1 MQYKRIFLTT
11 TVLLS
16 FSRMGFTQQSISLEH
31 RSVVHTV
38 AFSPVKAS
46 RLASAGENG
55 NIKLWELQNDTVTT
69 LRGHTNTVNAVAFSP
84 NGELLA
90 SGGDDYRFK
99 LWNVQNQQTIAT
111 LEHITDRTRSQI
123 KDVAFSPDGQL
134 LATAGWEA
142 KLWSVPNQ
150 QVIATF
156 QHNQWVWTVAFSP
169 DGQLLATGDHGGTVR
184 IWDVQ
189 DRQVIARLA
198 GDTRGVYTVAF
209 SPDGRTFASAGYQGL
224 IKLWTVENWE
234 SLGTYQNPGTAYTID
249 FSLDG
254 KALAS
259 AGHESVSL
267 WSVENGESIA
277 SLTGHAG
284 WVRAVAFSPD
294 GRFIASGGD
303 DRIVRVQN
311 IETHLQTLQQ
321 RDMVR
326 LIYFLPSDHRAQ
338 WGIDTQLDTLIK
350 DTQRFYAEQMQDSGF
365 ERKTFT
371 FESDVTG
378 KAVVHH
384 VRGKHNDWYYR
395 SDTLDKVM
403 EELNEQ
409 FDRSKHLYL
418 IAIDTGSELIDT
430 RWCGRGGF
438 EWSSGGRA
446 IIPASGSCFATDV
459 TAHELGHA
467 FGLKH
472 DFRDDVYI
480 MSYGGGAGHRLSR
493 CAAKWLD
500 VSRFFNTNEIAYN
513 ELTTIQM
520 LEPLAYPPNVTSLR
534 FKIAD
539 TDGLHQAHLII
550 PTVVG
555 DPADGVKLHGCKSLD
570 GEMNRIEF
578 ITTGLTT
585 AAANEVIL
593 RVIDVNGNFTQE
605 TYSIHVDNV
614 LRVDVN
620 GDGIVNVDDL
630 VLVAASF
637 GQSRTPGAVLNSDIN
652 SDGIVDVDD
661 LLLVVAA
668 LQSSATAPPAHSQ
681 PLTANLQRW
690 IAEAKQRNLR
700 DETFQ
705 KGIAMLEQ
713 LLVAL
718 RPTEAVLLANYPN
731 PFNPE
736 TWIPY
741 RLAEPADVR
750 LTIYDTKGRTVRQLD
765 LGHQP
770 AGYYTDQNRAAYWD
784 GRNER
789 GGSVTSGVYFYQLRA
804 GDYTALRRMVIL
816 K

>member
-1 MQYKRIFLTT
+1 M
-11 TVLLS
+11 
-16 FSRMGFTQQSISLEH
+16 
-31 RSVVHTV
+31 V
-38 AFSPVKAS
+38 AFSPVDAS
-46 RLASAGENG
+46 LVSSAGENG
-55 NIKLWELQNDTVTT
+55 NIKLWDLQNDTVTT
-69 LRGHTNTVNAVAFSP
+69 FRGHTNTVNAVAFSP

-99 LWNVQNQQTIAT
+99 LWNVQNQQAIAT

-198 GDTRGVYTVAF
+198 GDTKVVYTVAF

-249 FSLDG
+249 FSPDG

-259 AGHESVSL
+259 AGHEAVSL

-277 SLTGHAG
+277 SLTSHAG

-326 LIYFLPSDHRAQ
+326 LIYFLPSDRRAQ
-338 WGIDTQLDTLIK
+338 WDIDTQLDTLIK
-350 DTQRFYAEQMQDSGF
+350 DTRQFYAEQMQGSGF

-395 SDTLDKVM
+395 SDTLDKVI
-403 EELNEQ
+403 EEINER

-418 IAIDTGSELIDT
+418 IAIDIGSELIDT

-438 EWSSGGRA
+438 EWSGGGRA
-446 IIPASGSCFATDV
+446 VIPASGSCFATDV

-467 FGLKH
+467 FGLEH

-480 MSYGGGAGHRLSR
+480 MSYGGRARHRLSR
-493 CAAKWLD
+493 CAVQWLD
-500 VSRFFNTNEIAYN
+500 ASRFFNTSEIAYN
-513 ELTTIQM
+513 EPTTIQM

-534 FKIAD
+534 FEIAD

-570 GEMNRIEF
+570 SEMNRIEF

-605 TYSIHVDNV
+605 TYSIEVDDV
-614 LRVDVN
+614 VRADVN
-620 GDGIVNVDDL
+620 GDQVINVVDL
-630 VLVAASF
+630 VLVAAFF
-637 GQSRTPGAVLNSDIN
+637 GQSRAPGAVLNSDIN

-681 PLTANLQRW
+681 PFTANLQRW

>member
-1 MQYKRIFLTT
+1 M
-11 TVLLS
+11 
-16 FSRMGFTQQSISLEH
+16 
-31 RSVVHTV
+31 HTV
-38 AFSPVKAS
+38 AFSPVDAS

-55 NIKLWELQNDTVTT
+55 NIKLWDLQNDTVTT

-99 LWNVQNQQTIAT
+99 LWNVQNQQAIAT

-500 VSRFFNTNEIAYN
+500 VSRFFNTNEIA
-513 ELTTIQM
+513 
-520 LEPLAYPPNVTSLR
+520 
-534 FKIAD
+534 
-539 TDGLHQAHLII
+539 
-550 PTVVG
+550 
-555 DPADGVKLHGCKSLD
+555 
-570 GEMNRIEF
+570 
-578 ITTGLTT
+578 
-585 AAANEVIL
+585 
-593 RVIDVNGNFTQE
+593 
-605 TYSIHVDNV
+605 
-614 LRVDVN
+614 
-620 GDGIVNVDDL
+620 
-630 VLVAASF
+630 
-637 GQSRTPGAVLNSDIN
+637 
-652 SDGIVDVDD
+652 
-661 LLLVVAA
+661 
-668 LQSSATAPPAHSQ
+668 
-681 PLTANLQRW
+681 
-690 IAEAKQRNLR
+690 
-700 DETFQ
+700 
-705 KGIAMLEQ
+705 
-713 LLVAL
+713 
-718 RPTEAVLLANYPN
+718 
-731 PFNPE
+731 
-736 TWIPY
+736 
-741 RLAEPADVR
+741 
-750 LTIYDTKGRTVRQLD
+750 
-765 LGHQP
+765 
-770 AGYYTDQNRAAYWD
+770 
-784 GRNER
+784 
-789 GGSVTSGVYFYQLRA
+789 
-804 GDYTALRRMVIL
+804 
-816 K
+816 